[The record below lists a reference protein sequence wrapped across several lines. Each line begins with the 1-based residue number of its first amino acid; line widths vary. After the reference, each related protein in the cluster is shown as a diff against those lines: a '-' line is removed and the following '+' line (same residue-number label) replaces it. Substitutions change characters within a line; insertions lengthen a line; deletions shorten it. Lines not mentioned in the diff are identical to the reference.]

1 MSTEYVQTLCKSLSV
16 EIDATFPNMQKRDRG
31 KIDSCL
37 AGLKGV
43 ILILRGVIDY
53 GLEQLRVSA
62 VKPRVTPWVD
72 AFLSVDHHINEV
84 HLCRNKYIL
93 YISKIMYLC
102 IRRMNC

>member
-1 MSTEYVQTLCKSLSV
+1 VSTEYVETLCKSLNV
-16 EIDATFPNMQKRDRG
+16 EIDATFPNMQKKDRG

-37 AGLKGV
+37 SSLKGV

-72 AFLSVDHHINEV
+72 AFLSIDHHINEV
-84 HLCRNKYIL
+84 CMYTINKCVFVLCL
-93 YISKIMYLC
+93 YIFK
-102 IRRMNC
+102 